1 MADLSI
7 NFANSCK
14 NATVAGEDTKR
25 FKMIIKK
32 LLKEESKKRC
42 EISFIFVDNDTISTL
57 NARYRKKAAP
67 TDVLS
72 FGLYQNSLDNIPYG
86 DVYIS
91 LDRIKSQAKDYEVSF
106 KQELFRIIVHGTLHL
121 LGYDHQTTSEE
132 QVMNKK
138 TERWLDKF
146 SNKRRR

>member
-1 MADLSI
+1 
-7 NFANSCK
+7 
-14 NATVAGEDTKR
+14 
-25 FKMIIKK
+25 
-32 LLKEESKKRC
+32 
-42 EISFIFVDNDTISTL
+42 VDNDTISTL